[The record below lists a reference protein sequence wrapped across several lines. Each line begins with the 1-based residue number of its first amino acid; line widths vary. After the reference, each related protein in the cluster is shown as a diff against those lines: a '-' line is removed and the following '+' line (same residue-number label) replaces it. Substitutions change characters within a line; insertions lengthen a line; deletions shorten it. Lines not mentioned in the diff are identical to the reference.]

1 VGALFLSPRLPQ
13 GGQVAQIGDHFSLLR
28 TIEDSFGIT
37 EHLNLAARAIPMW
50 RVFSGYH

>member
-1 VGALFLSPRLPQ
+1 
-13 GGQVAQIGDHFSLLR
+13 LLR